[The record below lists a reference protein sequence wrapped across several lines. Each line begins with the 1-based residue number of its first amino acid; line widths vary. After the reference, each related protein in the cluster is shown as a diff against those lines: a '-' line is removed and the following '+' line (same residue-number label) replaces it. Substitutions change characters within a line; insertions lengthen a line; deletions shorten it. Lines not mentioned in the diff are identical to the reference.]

1 MTDRQRAVAS
11 LENLREQGVQESAIT
26 DFIINNWLSGLEA
39 RAAMEEA
46 EVELLPFTGF
56 EES

>member
-26 DFIINNWLSGLEA
+26 DFIINNYLSGLEA

-46 EVELLPFTGF
+46 EVELLPFTG
-56 EES
+56 EED

>member
-11 LENLREQGVQESAIT
+11 LENLREQGVQESEIT
-26 DFIINNWLSGLEA
+26 DFIINNYLSGLEA

-46 EVELLPFTGF
+46 EVELLPFTG
-56 EES
+56 EED